1 MYNIILRC
9 RSEKG
14 KERGDDLPDHVH
26 HDDVPDMHPGH
37 QLGDA
42 EGRGHQATLVAAGV
56 AAEDVEPLPHR
67 HQKDPPE
74 EAHHR
79 RDQFVE
85 VLHQRDQPRAVLHL
99 KGVQEAARLLR
110 DQLDAAPVQRAVL
123 AAGLEAEVQL
133 VAGSPG
139 LTAAPL
145 LVIQEVGLAAA
156 PHRQALHLVHRL
168 RPRHLAPRIRQK
180 MLLLL
185 GLYAVSCHDMEV
197 TSCNISI
204 GFWVI
209 KLK

>member
-1 MYNIILRC
+1 M
-9 RSEKG
+9 
-14 KERGDDLPDHVH
+14 
-26 HDDVPDMHPGH
+26 
-37 QLGDA
+37 
-42 EGRGHQATLVAAGV
+42 
-56 AAEDVEPLPHR
+56 
-67 HQKDPPE
+67 
-74 EAHHR
+74 
-79 RDQFVE
+79 E

-110 DQLDAAPVQRAVL
+110 GQLDAAPVQRAVL

-168 RPRHLAPRIRQK
+168 RPRHLAPSIRQE